1 MTFEKPYLI
10 NNSTTKPTK
19 PYVMFGSSGKEE
31 HEKQKNKMGQ
41 ENKIFKFL
49 DGVERQ
55 RDKTK
60 MGLD

>member
-55 RDKTK
+55 R
-60 MGLD
+60 